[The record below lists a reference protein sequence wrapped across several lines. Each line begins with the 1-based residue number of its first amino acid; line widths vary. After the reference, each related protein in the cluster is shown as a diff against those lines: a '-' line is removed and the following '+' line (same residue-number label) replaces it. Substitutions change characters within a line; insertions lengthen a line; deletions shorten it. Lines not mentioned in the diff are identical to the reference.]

1 MFSQIE
7 LEGQT
12 VGLLPNREALGVL
25 KFNCSGGGHHSF
37 PIDHHGDGGHCAP
50 VSGHCG
56 DHTGGHSGGHG
67 GCGDGHQDHGHDR
80 NHGNGHHRDH
90 HRPEHGGNG
99 GHSGGHSGGH
109 GHMGGRC

>member
-25 KFNCSGGGHHSF
+25 KFTCSGGGHHSF

-56 DHTGGHSGGHG
+56 DHNGGHSGGHG
-67 GCGDGHQDHGHDR
+67 GCGNGHQDHGHDHGHDR

-90 HRPEHGGNG
+90 HRPEHGK
-99 GHSGGHSGGH
+99 SGGDH